1 MAFTV
6 YAAAGSWPL
15 WREQSEHERP
25 WIGIS
30 HDLKNAPAGAWMERI
45 EARGQVVARGNSFVT
60 THDLAANGLGLA
72 VLPCFLADCDPRLVR
87 VEPPIA
93 EIATSLWVLT
103 HKDLKNSARVRALS
117 DHLSRCLRG
126 QRALLEGR
134 SAGSSKRRPRGPD
147 DELPEATARMPPD
160 GRCRM
165 ARVTGLEPAASGVT
179 GRRSN
184 QLSYTRRRGS
194 ALSEGRAARL
204 SELRHPHDEGQ
215 AGSAGRTQQICRHPH
230 RIHSRNQFASD
241 RSPSLPPRVT

>member
-160 GRCRM
+160 G
-165 ARVTGLEPAASGVT
+165 
-179 GRRSN
+179 
-184 QLSYTRRRGS
+184 
-194 ALSEGRAARL
+194 ALPNG
-204 SELRHPHDEGQ
+204 
-215 AGSAGRTQQICRHPH
+215 
-230 RIHSRNQFASD
+230 ASD
-241 RSPSLPPRVT
+241 GTRTRGLRRDRPAL